1 MRTIFLL
8 ILFIAANLPAA
19 ENKTAGKTAKPAASK
34 TAARKAPEIKLPPEA
49 VEIAPYT
56 YRYTDSKGNKWIY
69 RKTPFGVVRSEDRP
83 VSAQDVQ
90 KAQEQTARLV
100 ESTTAVEDGD
110 SVRFERVLPFGR
122 TQWTRKKS
130 ELNEVERAAWNRQLE
145 KRATAEKN
153 SASVGPTKE

>member
-1 MRTIFLL
+1 MVRSNLL
-8 ILFIAANLPAA
+8 TLFISANLLGADS
-19 ENKTAGKTAKPAASK
+19 KTAKAAKHAPSK
-34 TAARKAPEIKLPPEA
+34 AAERKAPEITLPSEA

-56 YRYTDSKGNKWIY
+56 YRYTDNQGKKWIY

-90 KAQEQTARLV
+90 KAQDQTARLV

-110 SVRFERVLPFGR
+110 SVRFERVLPFGK

-130 ELNEVERAAWNRQLE
+130 ELNEMERAVWNLLLE
-145 KRATAEKN
+145 KRAAAEKN
-153 SASVGPTKE
+153 STSRVATKD

>member
-8 ILFIAANLPAA
+8 TLFISANLLGADS
-19 ENKTAGKTAKPAASK
+19 KTAKAAKHAPSK
-34 TAARKAPEIKLPPEA
+34 AAERKAPEITLPSEA

-56 YRYTDSKGNKWIY
+56 YRYTDNQGKKWIY

-90 KAQEQTARLV
+90 KAQDQTARLV

-110 SVRFERVLPFGR
+110 SVRFERVLPFGK

-130 ELNEVERAAWNRQLE
+130 ELNEMERAVWNLLLE
-145 KRATAEKN
+145 KRAAAEKN
-153 SASVGPTKE
+153 STSRVATKD